1 MEDSRHARDP
11 DVSVAMAV
19 RDGLPYVHEAI
30 ESIREQTFTGFEL
43 IVIDDGSTD
52 GTWEALRDHA
62 RTEPRMVLLRNDVN
76 RGQPYT
82 RNRAL
87 EVARG
92 RYFAVQDAD
101 DVSFPRRLERQ
112 REFLEDHPTV
122 GGVGALVEEVWPDGR
137 RAVHRRGSDYE
148 TLRTLLLLNNCI
160 PHTTLFARTALLRRL
175 GGYRLDLLVAQDYDL
190 WWRMAGMTPIACLD
204 EVLARYRTG
213 AGTSM
218 SVGQADQQRDAAL
231 AISRRAVREAFP
243 EVRIDWDA
251 YARFWRAFHGERGA
265 LRAGDIDGL
274 GPLWDAIAER
284 PVPRAVFGHQVL
296 RAACR
301 AQRGW
306 GVDAL
311 RLTRLAR
318 DRFHQRHAWRRL
330 VRAATKTALPD
341 PVVRGLVR
349 IVAGGRREQASADH
363 IPKNRG
369 EPV

>member
-1 MEDSRHARDP
+1 MENSRHARDP

-30 ESIREQTFTGFEL
+30 GSIREQTFTGFEL

-62 RTEPRMVLLRNDVN
+62 RTEPRMVLLRNDRN
-76 RGQPYT
+76 RGPQYT

-87 EVARG
+87 AVARG

-101 DVSFPRRLERQ
+101 DVSFPQRLERQ
-112 REFLEDHPTV
+112 LEFLEDNPTI
-122 GGVGALVEEVWPDGR
+122 GAVGALVEEVWPDGR
-137 RAVHRRGSDYE
+137 RAVHRRGSDHE
-148 TLRTLLLLNNCI
+148 TLRTQLLLNNCI

-175 GGYRLDLLVAQDYDL
+175 GGYRPDLLVAQDYDL
-190 WWRMAGMTPIACLD
+190 WWRITRVAPIACLD

-213 AGTSM
+213 AGTSI
-218 SVGQADQQRDAAL
+218 SVSQSDAQRNAAFT
-231 AISRRAVREAFP
+231 ISMRAMQKTFP
-243 EVRIDWDA
+243 HVRIDMDA
-251 YARFWRAFHGERGA
+251 YTRFWRAFHGERGA
-265 LRAGDIDGL
+265 LRAGDIADL

-284 PVPRAVFGHQVL
+284 PVPRAVFGRQVL

-306 GVDAL
+306 GIDAL

-318 DRFHQRHAWRRL
+318 DRFHQRHAWGRL
-330 VRAATKTALPD
+330 ARAATKTALPS
-341 PVVRGLVR
+341 PVVRGIVR
-349 IVAGGRREQASADH
+349 LMSFGRRE
-363 IPKNRG
+363 
-369 EPV
+369 